1 MKKSKFYKILFILLL
16 ISFNIWNL
24 NFESQ
29 GVRGFSD
36 VIFSF
41 RGFCR
46 VLPVLISF
54 FLIFNEKIHLK
65 HKFQKRFYF
74 LIISFTPSI
83 FIFENA
89 NFNYSILRLL
99 ELVFV
104 VFCLNFFLN
113 FLKKDFVKLFFRYQF
128 IILLI
133 QPFLGLFFNNI
144 FLSKPDFIT
153 GFQLQ
158 GLFPV
163 INSNGYATSA
173 SIILVYYFTKYDV
186 KNWRII
192 SLLLILM
199 ATFSRSTIFSLIV
212 ILAIYLISFY
222 KSGYLK
228 VIVIFGIGLISV
240 FSFGYIASIMIR
252 GNEAHFY
259 TLTGRTIFWTE
270 ALNYIYSKP
279 FFGNGYAS
287 STRYLLMPS
296 IGHEAASTLHNT
308 WIEILLAGG
317 LISLFFMVYV
327 FLPLKKNFYTN
338 TFWFKSIL
346 FLIMIKSFTNTMF
359 MYSDTVLIIYV
370 IYGLSMYGTIKHKNK
385 SHITPIT

>member
-1 MKKSKFYKILFILLL
+1 M
-16 ISFNIWNL
+16 ISFNIWSL
-24 NFESQ
+24 DFKSQ
-29 GVRGFSD
+29 GVRSFSD

-41 RGFCR
+41 RGLCR
-46 VLPVLISF
+46 LFPVLLSF
-54 FLIFNEKIHLK
+54 FLIFQEKIFLK
-65 HKFQKRFYF
+65 HKFQKRLYF
-74 LIISFTPSI
+74 LIISFIPAI
-83 FIFENA
+83 FIFENP

-99 ELVFV
+99 ELFFV

-113 FLKKDFVKLFFRYQF
+113 FLKKDFVKLFFIYQF
-128 IILLI
+128 TILFI
-133 QPFLGLFFNNI
+133 QPFLGLFIKDI
-144 FLSKPDFIT
+144 FLLKPDFIT

-163 INSNGYATSA
+163 INSNGYATTA
-173 SIILVYYFTKYDV
+173 SILLVYYFTKYDV

-192 SLLLILM
+192 SLLLILIG
-199 ATFSRSTIFSLIV
+199 TFSRSTIFSLII
-212 ILAIYLISFY
+212 ILAFYLINLY
-222 KSGYLK
+222 KSGFFR
-228 VIVIFGIGLISV
+228 VIVTFAIGLISV
-240 FSFGYIASIMIR
+240 FSFTYFLSIMMR

-270 ALNYIYSKP
+270 ALNYIYSNP

-317 LISLFFMVYV
+317 LVSLFFMVYV
-327 FLPLKKNFYTN
+327 FLPLKKNLYSN

-346 FLIMIKSFTNTMF
+346 FLLLIKSFTNTMF

-370 IYGLSMYGTIKHKNK
+370 LYGLSMYGTIKHENK
-385 SHITPIT
+385 THINAII